1 MREKIYYITTPI
13 YYANAPLHI
22 GHAYSTVAADTAK
35 RWQALKGRETFMLT
49 GMDEHGE
56 KIYRSAEKSGVKPEE
71 WVDRGAAAAKE
82 LWSFMNI
89 SYDGFVRTTDNFHKK
104 AVEEVF
110 KKLLAQG
117 DIYSAD
123 YQGPYCVSCE
133 TFFTEQQVKDANGN
147 CPDCGKKI
155 NEIKAESALF
165 FRLSSYGEKLLN
177 FYKANPDFLKPSELA
192 NKTIDTVTRGLKDLC
207 VTREKVTWGIS
218 VPGDPSKTIYV
229 WFDALVNYLSGAG
242 FPHDMERF
250 GKLWPADCHIVGKE
264 IYYFHTVIFPAL
276 LMALDLP
283 LPKKVYGHG
292 WWTLKND
299 KMSKSTGNIVTPYEV
314 CKHFEPDILRF
325 FFLREM
331 PFGADGAFSIDR
343 IEERYAADLANPLG
357 NLFKRTE
364 VMLSKYFGGKTPSD
378 GSFDAE
384 IFKKQ
389 TEALQKFSSFM
400 DELQFHSAL
409 NALWELVDAANRFIE
424 EKKPW
429 VLFKEKSPRLNDVM
443 LTLEGCLEFIT
454 GILSPF
460 MPVKCAEMASHIAA
474 EIKLP
479 EPGAFRKGQVIPGGE
494 ILFPALDIIRSGETQ
509 NSD

>member
-1 MREKIYYITTPI
+1 MRDKIYYITTPI

-22 GHAYSTVAADTAK
+22 GHAYSTVAVDVAK

-56 KIYRSAEKSGVKPEE
+56 KIYQSAEKSQVKPQD
-71 WVDRGAAAAKE
+71 WVDRYAEDAKK
-82 LWSFMNI
+82 LWSFMNV
-89 SYDGFVRTTDNFHKK
+89 SYDGFVRTTDNCHKK
-104 AVEEVF
+104 TVEEVF

-123 YQGPYCVSCE
+123 YEGPYCVSCE
-133 TFFTEQQVKDANGN
+133 TFFTEQQVKDAVGC

-155 NEIKAESALF
+155 TEIKKESALF

-177 FYKANPDFLKPSELA
+177 FYKANPDFLQPTAAA

-207 VTREKVTWGIS
+207 VTREKVKWGIS

-229 WFDALVNYLSGAG
+229 WFDALINYLSGAG

-250 GKLWPADCHIVGKE
+250 RKLWPADCHIVGKE
-264 IYYFHTVIFPAL
+264 IYYFHTVIWPAM

-292 WWTLKND
+292 WWTLRND
-299 KMSKSTGNIVTPYEV
+299 KISKSTGNIVTPYEV
-314 CKHFEPDILRF
+314 CEQLHPDILRF

-331 PFGADGAFSIDR
+331 PFGTDGAFSLVR
-343 IEERYAADLANPLG
+343 IEERYVADLANPLG

-378 GSFDAE
+378 GSFDGE
-384 IFKKQ
+384 ILQKQ
-389 TEALQKFSSFM
+389 KEVLLKFSSLM
-400 DELQFHSAL
+400 DELQFHGAL
-409 NALWELVDAANRFIE
+409 NSLWELVDAANRFIE

-429 VLFKEKSPRLNDVM
+429 VLYKEKSPRLNDVM
-443 LTLEGCLEFIT
+443 LTLEGCLEFCT
-454 GILSPF
+454 GLLSPF
-460 MPVKCAEMASHIAA
+460 MPVKCAEMASHLDC
-474 EIKLP
+474 EIKMP
-479 EPGAFRKGQVIPGGE
+479 EPGAIRKGQLIPGGE
-494 ILFPALDIIRSGETQ
+494 ILFPALVKK
-509 NSD
+509 